1 MESNES
7 FETLLKKTV
16 NILRSSVAGAL
27 KEDLSAQLNASPET
41 LTQIENKLFEYHCL
55 KITKSTNGSLT
66 YHYRDPEEIRIL
78 TSLSSEE
85 EIKVYQLI
93 LEAKNHGIQSN
104 DIKEALE
111 IKAPQLNKILNK
123 LEKRD
128 LIKSAKGINLKNK
141 KIWFDSRVELSED
154 VSGGIFYKNGDYD
167 KELIEA
173 LYAATLDYIQ
183 AQGTANKNQLIV
195 ALKSLNL
202 TRKDLTEANIQKI
215 IDLLIFDDKI
225 QEITNKHNPTNPIY
239 KLSNWDICIK
249 EPEFVNTPC
258 GTCPIINQ
266 CKSKGIISPINCIYF
281 EEW

>member
-16 NILRSSVAGAL
+16 NILRSSISGVL
-27 KEDLSAQLNASPET
+27 KEDLSAQLNTSPEI
-41 LTQIENKLFEYHCL
+41 LAQIENKLFEYHCL
-55 KITKSTNGSLT
+55 KITKSSNGSLT
-66 YHYRDPEEIRIL
+66 YHYRDPEEIKIL

-111 IKAPQLNKILNK
+111 IKTQQLTKILNK

-202 TRKDLTEANIQKI
+202 TRKDLTDANIQKI
-215 IDLLIFDDKI
+215 IDLLVFDDKI

-239 KLSNWDICIK
+239 KLSNWDLCIK

-266 CKSKGIISPINCIYF
+266 CKPQGIISPINCIYF